1 MTRIN
6 TNVSS
11 LNAQKT
17 LARSNAMLQES
28 LTRLSTGLRINTG
41 KDDPAGLI
49 ASEVLRSDIIG
60 VQRAITNSQRA
71 NQMIAT
77 ADSALGQV
85 SSLLN
90 DIRGL
95 ISEAA
100 NTGAM
105 SAEQISANQLQ
116 IDSSLEAIDRIA
128 QVTQFQGR
136 RLLDGSLDFITEGIE
151 TDKVTDLQIDQA
163 NFGTQPEVGVAVE
176 VVQQATRAELHYEH
190 GAIADDVVLEIGGKN
205 GFEAFN
211 FAGGSTI
218 EDLAKAINLVAD
230 ALGIQAE
237 VQQEAT
243 QGSIVASSYG
253 VNNDIIIT
261 ADEAGLEPGNLRIKY
276 TADPTGN
283 DAPEALYTPPAG
295 EEPGLIE
302 IKLETEKWAKAVYE
316 FGTDDGTANNG
327 IRFTAKQA
335 GIDYNDFKFTFAQ
348 TGVGNEDVTID
359 VPNKTISIDGG
370 ASATVAALITNV
382 LSVDAEFMA
391 MFDITD
397 SIDGGSDTG
406 NFQTGG
412 PLDPDTYQVTE
423 GVDGGTILST
433 ANDVVAMINDE
444 SGPLYGVVSA
454 ALAEGNDGYHAVTAF
469 QEFAYYGD
477 VDADNRLQ
485 FLGPEDTRDI
495 RFVSNPGQEL
505 GVDMSSAP
513 RILGFASAIVQGTE
527 PDTNFKITA
536 RQKGEDFDDV
546 QVIMNDQATEV
557 AEWNP
562 EKKTLTIN
570 VNLTAGAT
578 TLNTVIGLVNTDPIV
593 SKYFRA
599 EIWGTATG
607 SAQFN
612 GNSANLDDM
621 AVSMTGGVESEGS
634 VIINLETNE
643 AGLVQTTANDLIAFF
658 DDTASHNA
666 EFAALGVSVS
676 NVQGSDGSGILAAT
690 EEDLVFST
698 SGTDLQRANASATTV
713 AANGDN
719 AIFQVNA
726 KTAGPE
732 YDGIT
737 IEFEDTATSGSET
750 VEYDATTKTITV
762 SIDAGTTDAKT
773 ICDIINGTSA
783 GASEEVLELF
793 EAEYALDLFGLGDSD
808 GLGKLSVNDHGTFS
822 GGTTDAGSEYGA
834 ALLGNEDQANTGLKF
849 MAVEYGSDAFVSVRA
864 LNGTSFNVVD
874 QNGDSKDRVNG
885 TDVDARINGIQAVG
899 KGLTAMLNTSSLDL
913 SFSLADTVTDG
924 DSMNFRIVGGGAQF
938 QLGPD
943 VVSNQQA
950 RLGIGSVNTAK
961 LGGVAGRLFEL
972 RSGGPKDLETDV
984 ISAAMV
990 IEEVI
995 TQVTTLRGRLGAFQR
1010 TTLETNI
1017 ASLSDTLEALTE
1029 AESSIRDSDFAQ
1041 ESANLTRN
1049 QILVQSGIS
1058 VLTIANQNPEAVLS
1072 LLR

>member
-136 RLLDGSLDFITEGIE
+136 RLLDGSLDFITDGIE

-163 NFGTQPEVGVAVE
+163 NFGTQTEVGVAVE
-176 VVQQATRAELHYEH
+176 VVEQATRAELHYEH

-230 ALGIQAE
+230 ALGIRAE

-243 QGSIVASSYG
+243 QGSMVASSYG
-253 VNNDIIIT
+253 ANNDIVIT
-261 ADEAGLEPGNLRIKY
+261 AAQAGQDPGNLRIKY
-276 TADPTGN
+276 TADPMGN
-283 DAPEALYTPPAG
+283 STPEAVYTPPAG

-302 IKLETEKWAKAVYE
+302 VKLATEEWDKAEYE
-316 FGTDDGTANNG
+316 FGMNDGTADNAF
-327 IRFTAKQA
+327 RFTAKQA
-335 GIDYNDFKFTFAQ
+335 GTDYNGFTFSFAA
-348 TGVGNEDVTID
+348 TGAGNEDVTID
-359 VPNKTISIDGG
+359 VVNKTIDIDGG
-370 ASATVAALITNV
+370 ASTTVANLVTNV
-382 LSVDAEFMA
+382 LSADPEFMA
-391 MFDITD
+391 MFDITQN
-397 SIDGGSDTG
+397 IDGGSNTG
-406 NFQTGG
+406 NFDTGASF
-412 PLDPDTYQVTE
+412 PPATYQTVD
-423 GVDGGTILST
+423 GVNGGTILST
-433 ANDVVAMINDE
+433 ANDVVDMLNNEPDLA
-444 SGPLYGVVSA
+444 GVITA
-454 ALAEGNDGYHAVTAF
+454 ALAEGNDGYQAVTAF
-469 QEFAYYGD
+469 QEFAFYGD
-477 VDADNRLQ
+477 TDADNRLQ
-485 FLGPEDTRDI
+485 FLGPEGTRNV
-495 RFVSNPGQEL
+495 RFVSTPGEEL
-505 GVDMSSAP
+505 GVDMSSDP
-513 RILGFASAIVQGTE
+513 RILGFASAVVQGTE

-546 QVIMNDQATEV
+546 KVVMNDQATEV
-557 AEWNP
+557 AEWDP
-562 EKKTLTIN
+562 ESKTLTIN
-570 VNLTAGAT
+570 VNLTAGGTDLDA
-578 TLNTVIGLVNTDPIV
+578 VIALVNTDPIV

-599 EIWGTATG
+599 EIWGTADG
-607 SAQFN
+607 SALFD
-612 GNSANLDDM
+612 GNSDALDDM
-621 AVSMTGGVESEGS
+621 SVTMSGGVESEGS

-643 AGLVQTTANDLIAFF
+643 AGLVQTTANDLIAYF
-658 DDTASHNA
+658 DDTAAHNA
-666 EFAALGVSVS
+666 DFAALGLSVS
-676 NVQGSDGSGILAAT
+676 NVQGSDGSGILKAT
-690 EEDLVFST
+690 TDDLVFST
-698 SGTDLQRANASATTV
+698 SGTEMQRANASATII

-719 AIFQVNA
+719 AIFKIMS

-737 IEFEDTATSGSET
+737 VEFEDTATAGSET
-750 VEYDATTKTITV
+750 VEYDSTTKTITV
-762 SIDAGTTDAKT
+762 SIEAGTTDAKT
-773 ICDIINGTSA
+773 ISDIINGTTA

-793 EAEYALDLFGLGDSD
+793 EADYELNLFGLGNSD
-808 GLGKLSVNDHGTFS
+808 GLGKLTVNDTGTFS
-822 GGTTDAGSEYGA
+822 GGTIDAGSEYGA

-864 LNGTSFNVVD
+864 LNGTSFSVVD
-874 QNGDSKDRVNG
+874 DKGVSKDRVNG

-924 DSMNFRIVGGGAQF
+924 ESMNFRIVGGGAQF

-972 RSGGPKDLETDV
+972 RSGGPKDLENDV

-1029 AESSIRDSDFAQ
+1029 AESSIRDADFAQ
-1041 ESANLTRN
+1041 ESASLTRN

>member
-90 DIRGL
+90 DVRGL

-136 RLLDGSLDFITEGIE
+136 RLLDGSLDFITDGID
-151 TDKVTDLQIDQA
+151 TTTVTDLQIDQA

-218 EDLAKAINLVAD
+218 EDLANAINLVAD
-230 ALGIQAE
+230 ALGVRAE
-237 VQQEAT
+237 VQTEAT

-253 VNNDIIIT
+253 TDNDIVIT
-261 ADEAGLEPGNLRIKY
+261 AAQAGQSEGDLRIKY
-276 TADPTGN
+276 TADPEGN
-283 DAPEALYTPPAG
+283 SSPKAVYTPPSG

-302 IKLETEKWAKAVYE
+302 VQLATQTWEKALYT
-316 FGTDDGTANNG
+316 FGDTDGVANNA
-327 IRFTAKQA
+327 FTLEAKQA
-335 GIDYNDFKFTFAQ
+335 GADYNGYQFTFAS
-348 TGVGNEDVTID
+348 TGAASISID
-359 VPNKTISIDGG
+359 VANKTIAVDDGG
-370 ASATVAALITNV
+370 SGAGTVAALKV
-382 LSVDAEFMA
+382 QLDADPLFSS
-391 MFDITD
+391 MFA
-397 SIDGGSDTG
+397 
-406 NFQTGG
+406 
-412 PLDPDTYQVTE
+412 VTT
-423 GVDGGTILST
+423 GVDGGGAGGIMDAGVFAAATNQTTQGVNGGAILST
-433 ANDVVAMINDE
+433 GNDVVQMLNTE
-444 SGPLYGVVSA
+444 PTLSGVITA
-454 ALAEGNDGYHAVTAF
+454 ALAEGNDGHETVTAF
-469 QEFAYYGD
+469 QEFSYYGST
-477 VDADNRLQ
+477 DADNRLQ
-485 FLGPEDTRDI
+485 FLGPEGTRNV
-495 RFVSNPGQEL
+495 RFVSTPGESL
-505 GVDMSSAP
+505 GVDMSSDP
-513 RILGFASAIVQGTE
+513 RILDFASAIFQGTNA
-527 PDTNFKITA
+527 DTSFKISA

-546 QVIMNDQATEV
+546 KVEINNSATEV
-557 AEWNP
+557 AVWDAQT
-562 EKKTLTIN
+562 KTLSLN
-570 VNLTAGAT
+570 VNLGGAS
-578 TLNTVIGLVNTDPIV
+578 TLQDVINLVNNNANV

-599 EIWGTATG
+599 EVWGLADGTATF
-607 SAQFN
+607 SDTD
-612 GNSANLDDM
+612 LDTASVTM
-621 AVSMTGGVESEGS
+621 SGGVKSEGS
-634 VIINLETNE
+634 LIINLETNA
-643 AGLVQTTANDLIAFF
+643 AGLVQTTANDLIDFF
-658 DDTASHNA
+658 NDTASHSA
-666 EFAALGVSVS
+666 DFAALGLSVS
-676 NVQGSDGSGILAAT
+676 NVDGSDGSGVLAAT
-690 EEDLVFST
+690 TEDLVFST
-698 SGTDLQRANASATTV
+698 SGTDIQNANAAATIN
-713 AANGDN
+713 AANGEE
-719 AIFQVNA
+719 AIFTITA
-726 KTAGPE
+726 KTSGPE
-732 YDGIT
+732 YEGIT
-737 IEFEDTATSGSET
+737 VEFEDTAAVGAET
-750 VEYDATTKTITV
+750 VTYDSTTKTITV
-762 SIDAGTTDAKT
+762 SINAGTTDAAG
-773 ICDIINGTSA
+773 IVNIINGVAA
-783 GASEEVLELF
+783 GASDEVKELF
-793 EAEYALDLFGLGDSD
+793 TASLKDDLYGIAAIDSD
-808 GLGKLSVNDHGTFS
+808 GSGLLTVNDTGTFT
-822 GGTTDAGSEYGA
+822 GGTVDAGTEDGA
-834 ALLGNEDQANTGLKF
+834 ALLGNVDQANTGLKF

-864 LNGTSFNVVD
+864 LNGTAFTVVD
-874 QNGDSKDRVNG
+874 DNGVKKDRVNG

-899 KGLTAMLNTSSLDL
+899 SGLTATLNTSSLDL
-913 SFSLADTVTDG
+913 SFSLAETVVDG

-950 RLGIGSVNTAK
+950 RLGISSVNTAK

-972 RSGGPKDLETDV
+972 RSGGAKDLENDV

-1029 AESSIRDSDFAQ
+1029 AESSIRDADFAQ
-1041 ESANLTRN
+1041 ESASLTRN